1 MDLQVKL
8 ETQHN
13 HRCSI
18 LWRLSVLKNTNN
30 YDVVYAKLSLSGR
43 RVAPQATS
51 SFESFAFLSFQSF
64 EKPETFGSTGSARK
78 LFWGEVFWCRFQA
91 EKIPKEK
98 NCWLFIA
105 VPAMTN
111 VWGCFSLVAT
121 PNSQVGAHCFPTE
134 AGSFVVGLSSNTGH
148 IPAIDCSWELT
159 KIHHAIG
166 FVLLLTSTLW

>member
-64 EKPETFGSTGSARK
+64 RKTRNLRINWISSETFLG
-78 LFWGEVFWCRFQA
+78 
-91 EKIPKEK
+91 
-98 NCWLFIA
+98 
-105 VPAMTN
+105 
-111 VWGCFSLVAT
+111 
-121 PNSQVGAHCFPTE
+121 
-134 AGSFVVGLSSNTGH
+134 GSFLVPISSGKNTKRKKLLVVYSSSCHDKCLGVLFSCCN
-148 IPAIDCSWELT
+148 PKFASWCSLFSYRSWFFCCG
-159 KIHHAIG
+159 I
-166 FVLLLTSTLW
+166 VL